1 MSMNINVT
9 LPLDVVAAMQDL
21 PDEPSG
27 DEVKATVTLATA
39 QAIVAGVKTLPFSI
53 AAKST
58 AGERKR
64 KHVEDTIPVPIMDAY
79 GNMMRI
85 SLDSDATVN
94 LLKNSIWTRCGI
106 PQGEQRLELKSKVLD
121 GDMTLRECNIDEIN
135 SEIYLSTDKYHR
147 LLPTNKNSRA

>member
-1 MSMNINVT
+1 MSMNIHVT

-27 DEVKATVTLATA
+27 DEVKAAVTLATA
-39 QAIVAGVKTLPFSI
+39 QAIVAGVKKLPFSI
-53 AAKST
+53 AAKSA
-58 AGERKR
+58 AGDRKR
-64 KHVEDTIPVPIMDAY
+64 KHVEDTISVPIMDAY

-106 PQGEQRLELKSKVLD
+106 PQCEQRLELKSKVLD
-121 GDMTLRECNIDEIN
+121 GDMTLREVKVLMTRFAKHSD
-135 SEIYLSTDKYHR
+135 SFLV
-147 LLPTNKNSRA
+147 